1 MEVTGIKDITIET
14 GKDVY
19 TIKSEKNID
28 IPEWLA
34 LFLEEEGIV
43 KIKIYDN
50 KYYRRIILEEKK
62 DKKLSSLD
70 EDFYELAEISL
81 KKTDSEYRKKLAISL
96 KELIDL
102 RTRKLTQ
109 LAIQNAEIKLPHRER
124 VLYNRIRD
132 EIKRWFA
139 EVEGMFDGD
148 RL

>member
-1 MEVTGIKDITIET
+1 MEVTGIKDTTIET

-19 TIKSEKNID
+19 IIKSGKDID
-28 IPEWLA
+28 MPEWLA
-34 LFLEEEGIV
+34 LFLEEEGII

-50 KYYRRIILEEKK
+50 KYYQRILIEEKK
-62 DKKLSSLD
+62 NKNLNTLND
-70 EDFYELAEISL
+70 DFYEISEITL
-81 KKTDSEYRKKLAISL
+81 KKTDLKYRKKLVISL

-102 RTRKLTQ
+102 RARKLTQ
-109 LAIQNAEIKLPHRER
+109 LAMQDAEIKIPHRER